1 MGQAQPHVGNIADK
15 TKLNDENY
23 GHSVLVFR
31 DRQAGVSE
39 IYDPE
44 FNRYSYNASLPKL
57 QILRQIQLLYFFTR
71 LTGPGRNFI

>member
-1 MGQAQPHVGNIADK
+1 MGQAHVGNIADK
-15 TKLNDENY
+15 KKLNDDNY

-44 FNRYSYNASLPKL
+44 ADRYSYNAYCMEKKL
-57 QILRQIQLLYFFTR
+57 VIARF
-71 LTGPGRNFI
+71 GNG